1 MRMII
6 NITIGIFLISVGAAF
21 TFTGLL
27 AWEASAT
34 MVSPIGGKIFALAIM
49 ANGMIAFGAAIFGYM
64 KAA

>member
-6 NITIGIFLISVGAAF
+6 NITIGIFLILIGAAF

-34 MVSPIGGKIFALAIM
+34 MVSPIGGKIFAGCLF

>member
-6 NITIGIFLISVGAAF
+6 NITIGIFLISVGVAF

-34 MVSPIGGKIFALAIM
+34 MASPIGGKIFGGCLI
-49 ANGMIAFGAAIFGYM
+49 ANGMIAFSAAIFGYM